1 MANYMCIDSEQWVET
16 ITSDTAQL
24 LFLNHVL
31 MLFVE
36 ISFIVFICCIH
47 IDIYGQHHIQKS
59 GSMFVLG

>member
-1 MANYMCIDSEQWVET
+1 MANYMCIDREQWVET

-36 ISFIVFICCIH
+36 ISFIVIH